1 MSLKT
6 MQVLTKVYIGF
17 LENGVPELV
26 QELVDFHSETIDPK
40 QITVSTAWIEHLV
53 SEESLQTC
61 PHTCVALWECQYTLE
76 KVRSQSSGPDAAA
89 FLEPANLL
97 SRCKKTDLLKRTET
111 RIRDLRGQVPP
122 YP

>member
-26 QELVDFHSETIDPK
+26 QELVDFHSETIGPK

-53 SEESLQTC
+53 SEEPLQKC

-76 KVRSQSSGPDAAA
+76 KVRSQSSGPSVAA
-89 FLEPANLL
+89 FLENGNL
-97 SRCKKTDLLKRTET
+97 
-111 RIRDLRGQVPP
+111 
-122 YP
+122 